1 MAYQAK
7 RAKVFREDFELVD
20 ENGTVVK
27 RMEVV
32 LGPEI
37 ATDLSKKYL
46 SFVHAQE
53 AFQRLDPK
61 ESPEKTLE
69 QIGTTVKDI
78 LEVIFGQENADYIIK
93 FYDGRY
99 IEMSRE
105 VLPFVWQVIP
115 EVRKIGQEYRKTV
128 VAGYNRKTRRKLF
141 GK

>member
-46 SFVHAQE
+46 SFVNARE

-61 ESPEKTLE
+61 ESPEEALE
-69 QIGTTVKDI
+69 LIGTTVKDI
-78 LEVIFGQENADYIIK
+78 LEVVFGQENADYIIK
-93 FYDGRY
+93 FYGGRY

-115 EVRKIGQEYRKTV
+115 EVRKIGQEYRETV
-128 VAGYNRKTRRKLF
+128 LAGYNRKTRRKLF

>member
-20 ENGTVVK
+20 ENGKVVK

-37 ATDLSKKYL
+37 ATELSKKYL

-61 ESPEKTLE
+61 ESPEETLE
-69 QIGTTVKDI
+69 LIGTTVTDI
-78 LEVIFGQENADYIIK
+78 LEVVFGKENADYIIQ
-93 FYDGRY
+93 FYDSRY
-99 IEMSRE
+99 IELARE

-115 EVRKIGQEYRKTV
+115 KVRKIGQEYRESV
-128 VAGYNRKTRRKLF
+128 LAGYNRKTRRKFF

>member
-7 RAKVFREDFELVD
+7 RAKVLREEFELVD
-20 ENGTVVK
+20 EDGAVVK

-46 SFVHAQE
+46 SFVRAQE

-61 ESPEKTLE
+61 ESPEEKLAL
-69 QIGTTVKDI
+69 IGSTVTDI
-78 LEVIFGQENADYIIK
+78 LEVVFGKENADYIIR

-99 IEMSRE
+99 IEMGRE

-115 EVRKIGQEYRKTV
+115 KIRKIGQEYRETV
-128 VAGYNRKTRRKLF
+128 LAGYNRKTRRKLF